1 MPLTL
6 RTLQMSSKSLS
17 TENLLKR
24 YEFILNSMSEG
35 VYGLDADGLASFVN
49 PAAEKL
55 TGWLGDE
62 LIGKNIHEFHHH
74 SHSDGSHYPKCDCPI
89 YQCLQDGQTRFK
101 ENEVFWCQDGSSFAV
116 EYSAT
121 PIIENNKICGAVVVF
136 KNISE
141 RKQNQDN
148 LKTALTEIRFLKEKL
163 QAQNHYLQE
172 EIDANYQPEIIGQSD
187 GIQHLLNQISVV
199 APTPANILITGESG
213 TGKELVA
220 RAIHQQSNRSDQSL
234 VKLNCGAIPEGLIDS
249 ELFGHEKG
257 AFTGAIQRR
266 IGRFE
271 LAHNGT
277 LFLDE
282 ISELTMAAQVKLLRV
297 LQEQE
302 FERVGGSKTIKVDVR
317 IVAASNRDLEQ
328 AVKDGTFRMDLY
340 YRLKVF
346 PLSVPPLRERKN
358 DIPLLV
364 HAFAQK
370 ACRQLNKPYSSLE
383 TKSLKWMSQYD
394 WPGNIR
400 ELQNWV
406 EHHAILHQDGPFIL
420 TPMDAL
426 LSLND
431 SVHGSAS
438 QSIIKQQQPCTLA
451 ESEKQ
456 HIQTALLYCNGKVSG
471 TKGAAALL
479 DLPASTLRSR
489 MKKLGII

>member
-1 MPLTL
+1 
-6 RTLQMSSKSLS
+6 
-17 TENLLKR
+17 
-24 YEFILNSMSEG
+24 MSEG

-55 TGWLGDE
+55 TGWLSHE

-74 SHSDGSHYPKCDCPI
+74 SHADGSHYAKCDCPI

-121 PIIENNKICGAVVVF
+121 PIIENGNIAGAVVVF

-141 RKQNQDN
+141 RKQSQDN

-172 EIDANYQPEIIGQSD
+172 EIDANYQPDIIGQSES
-187 GIQHLLNQISVV
+187 IQHLLNQISVV
-199 APTPANILITGESG
+199 APTQANILISGESG

-220 RAIHQQSNRSDQSL
+220 RAIHQQSNRNEQSL
-234 VKLNCGAIPEGLIDS
+234 VKLNCGAIPEGLVDS

-257 AFTGAIQRR
+257 AFTGAVQKR

-282 ISELTMAAQVKLLRV
+282 ISELPMAAQVKLLRV

-317 IVAASNRDLEQ
+317 IITASNKDLEQ
-328 AVKDGTFRMDLY
+328 AVKDGAFRMDLY

-346 PLSVPPLRERKN
+346 PLFVPPLRERKN

-370 ACRQLNKPYSSLE
+370 ACRQLNRPFTSLD

-406 EHHAILHQDGPFIL
+406 EHHAILHTKGPFKL
-420 TPMDAL
+420 TPMDGVL
-426 LSLND
+426 LSNSTSHINSND
-431 SVHGSAS
+431 
-438 QSIIKQQQPCTLA
+438 QQNAAPVTLA
-451 ESEKQ
+451 SAEKQ
-456 HIQTALLYCNGKVSG
+456 HIQKALTFCDGKISG
-471 TKGAAALL
+471 AKGAAVLL

>member
-1 MPLTL
+1 
-6 RTLQMSSKSLS
+6 
-17 TENLLKR
+17 
-24 YEFILNSMSEG
+24 MSEG

-55 TGWLGDE
+55 TGWLSDE

-74 SHSDGSHYPKCDCPI
+74 SHADGSHYAKCDCPI

-121 PIIENNKICGAVVVF
+121 PIIEKGKIAGAVVVF

-141 RKQNQDN
+141 RKQSQDN

-172 EIDANYQPEIIGQSD
+172 EIDANYQPDIIGQSES
-187 GIQHLLNQISVV
+187 ILHLLNQISVV
-199 APTPANILITGESG
+199 APTQANILITGESG

-220 RAIHQQSNRSDQSL
+220 RAIHQQSNRNEQSL
-234 VKLNCGAIPEGLIDS
+234 VKLNCGAIPEGLVDS

-257 AFTGAIQRR
+257 AFTGAVQKR

-282 ISELTMAAQVKLLRV
+282 ISELPMAAQVKLLRV

-317 IVAASNRDLEQ
+317 IITASNKDLEQ

-346 PLSVPPLRERKN
+346 PLFVPPLRERKN

-370 ACRQLNKPYSSLE
+370 ACRQLNRPFTSLD

-406 EHHAILHQDGPFIL
+406 EHHAILHTKGPLKL
-420 TPMDAL
+420 TPMDGVL
-426 LSLND
+426 TS
-431 SVHGSAS
+431 SFSHSAE
-438 QSIIKQQQPCTLA
+438 QSNSIPVTLA
-451 ESEKQ
+451 SAEQQ
-456 HIQTALLYCNGKVSG
+456 HIQKALAYCDGKISG
-471 TKGAAALL
+471 AKGAAVLL